1 LPGIRDY
8 FKNFNTPKFLES
20 NHPTRC
26 SRFRSETM
34 PKRLCKVAA
43 SPIHKRGLFATT
55 DIEAGTDI
63 IQYVG
68 EKISKEESTRRALEW
83 EEKARRTGAGLVYIF
98 ELDEEWDLDGRRGR
112 NPARYMNHSCDGN
125 CEAIN
130 YDGEI
135 WIVARQDIAAGEELT
150 YDYGYDMEHFLDH
163 PCVCGAGKCIGYI
176 VREDQRK
183 KVKKLLRGK
192 KQKKTSAKNKNPR
205 LKQENQVSGK

>member
-1 LPGIRDY
+1 
-8 FKNFNTPKFLES
+8 
-20 NHPTRC
+20 
-26 SRFRSETM
+26 M

-43 SPIHKRGLFATT
+43 SPIHKRGLFATA

-68 EKISKEESTRRALEW
+68 EKISKEESTCRALDW
-83 EEKARRTGAGLVYIF
+83 EEKARKTGAGLVYIF
-98 ELDEEWDLDGRRGR
+98 ELDDEWDLDGRRGR

-125 CEAIN
+125 SEAIN

-135 WIVARQDIAAGEELT
+135 WITARKDIKDGEELT
-150 YDYGYDMEHFLDH
+150 YDYGYDMENFLDH
-163 PCVCGAGKCIGYI
+163 PCECGADNCIGYI

-192 KQKKTSAKNKNPR
+192 KKKKKGKKSEKKKDAKSK
-205 LKQENQVSGK
+205 K

>member
-1 LPGIRDY
+1 
-8 FKNFNTPKFLES
+8 
-20 NHPTRC
+20 
-26 SRFRSETM
+26 M
-34 PKRLCKVAA
+34 PKRLCKVGP

-55 DIEAGTDI
+55 EIAAGTDI

-83 EEKARRTGAGLVYIF
+83 EEKARKTGAGLVYIF

-135 WIVARQDIAAGEELT
+135 WIVARKDIETGEELT

-163 PCVCGAGKCIGYI
+163 PCGCGSDNCIGYI

-183 KVKKLLRGK
+183 KVKKLLKGK
-192 KQKKTSAKNKNPR
+192 KKKK
-205 LKQENQVSGK
+205 SGKKKK